1 MCGVVLDN
9 PLIAHRVQLEERLP
23 RLILHECHSYVEVG
37 MPEKNIR
44 EVDKVDRNGRAG
56 LRAGPGRLSAVVLSG
71 RPTDRIARFLGD
83 DVTERGD

>member
-37 MPEKNIR
+37 MPEKIYARWIR
-44 EVDKVDRNGRAG
+44 WIGMGE
-56 LRAGPGRLSAVVLSG
+56 
-71 RPTDRIARFLGD
+71 LG
-83 DVTERGD
+83 